1 MNPQYILIDYENVQ
15 VKSLALLKGL
25 NIQVRV
31 FLGPSNTKLSTD
43 LVLAMKELG
52 DRADYIVLDA
62 GGHNAL
68 DFHITYYLGRLA
80 ALHAGADFYVISKDK
95 GFDSLIKYMNK
106 NGVSCARA
114 VSIADLPMVKKAAAT
129 TVAVAKAA
137 NAQAVPAGKVAA
149 VKAVDKTS
157 PAVKPVAAVKAK
169 AGGEANTKAESK
181 PKPKP
186 KAKPEAKPAVPK
198 KKPATE
204 LVGVVLANLEKRKG
218 SSPRTVKTLMS
229 TIKTLCGEQYAE
241 KEVDAVF
248 NRLVK
253 LKYVVVSGEKIAY
266 QLPEAK

>member
-15 VKSLALLKGL
+15 VKSLALLKGS

-137 NAQAVPAGKVAA
+137 NAQAVPGGKVAA
-149 VKAVDKTS
+149 VKTAVKTA

-169 AGGEANTKAESK
+169 AGDEANTKAE
-181 PKPKP
+181 PKPKQKP
-186 KAKPEAKPAVPK
+186 KPEAKPAVPK

>member
-15 VKSLALLKGL
+15 VKSLALLKGS

-114 VSIADLPMVKKAAAT
+114 VSIADLPMVKTAAAT
-129 TVAVAKAA
+129 TVAVAKSA

-149 VKAVDKTS
+149 VKTAVKTA
-157 PAVKPVAAVKAK
+157 PAVKPVVAVKAK
-169 AGGEANTKAESK
+169 AGDEANTKAE
-181 PKPKP
+181 PKPEQKP
-186 KAKPEAKPAVPK
+186 KPEAKPAVPK

-253 LKYVVVSGEKIAY
+253 LKHVVVNGEKITY